1 MGKLGQA
8 TLPPLGKPA
17 PSFTLTDVTG
27 KNRPLTS
34 FKGRSL
40 VLCFFC
46 GCNACADVAL
56 QWAQLQRGKALPKDA
71 LTLVVYQGSAEEV
84 KALARRCALDLAQTI
99 LLPDADRKVT
109 DALYHADPCPRL
121 LVIDPKGILR
131 YANTGPDDKPQEAP
145 AAIIVAKALDALNRC
160 VPPPKSKR

>member
-1 MGKLGQA
+1 M
-8 TLPPLGKPA
+8 PPLGKPA
-17 PSFTLTDVTG
+17 PPFTLADVSG
-27 KNRPLTS
+27 KKRGLAS
-34 FKGRSL
+34 FKGRPL

-71 LTLVVYQGSAEEV
+71 LTLIVYQGSAEEV
-84 KALARRCALDLAQTI
+84 KALARRSALDPTQTI

-131 YANTGPDDKPQEAP
+131 YANTNPDDKPQEAP
-145 AAIIVAKALDALNRC
+145 AAIIVAKALDALTKC
-160 VPPPKSKR
+160 LPLKTK

>member
-1 MGKLGQA
+1 MWKLGQA
-8 TLPPLGKPA
+8 TLPPLDKPA
-17 PSFTLTDVTG
+17 PLFTLVDVGG
-27 KNRPLTS
+27 KKRPLVS
-34 FKGRSL
+34 FKGHPL
-40 VLCFFC
+40 TLCFFC

-56 QWAQLQRGKALPKDA
+56 QWAQLQRGKALPKEA
-71 LTLVVYQGSAEEV
+71 ITLLIYQGSAEEV
-84 KALARRCALDLAQTI
+84 QALARRSALDPALTI
-99 LLPDADRKVT
+99 LLPDTDRKVT

-145 AAIIVAKALDALNRC
+145 AAIIVAKALDVLNRC